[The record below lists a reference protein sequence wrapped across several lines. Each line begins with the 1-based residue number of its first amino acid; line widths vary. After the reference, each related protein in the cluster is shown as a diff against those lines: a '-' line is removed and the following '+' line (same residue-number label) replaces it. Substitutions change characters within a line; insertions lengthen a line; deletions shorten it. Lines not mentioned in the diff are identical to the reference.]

1 MSTAL
6 SEDDFDTVLVATDGT
21 FGEVAKVFVV

>member
-6 SEDDFDTVLVATDGT
+6 SEDDIDSVLVATDGA